1 MSGSSYR
8 NTLDFPRRTLSNLD
22 RLGYP
27 IVTYNLRELQID
39 IYETMETT
47 TGFEISVAAPSST
60 VRSAWNRLSGS
71 GRLFEIE
78 ASSTRAGMVLRI
90 PVGDVSKSDL
100 SLMRYDYT
108 KARFVEV
115 ERDSWRITNGYLV
128 TNKVSAGIYGL
139 RDR

>member
-1 MSGSSYR
+1 
-8 NTLDFPRRTLSNLD
+8 
-22 RLGYP
+22 
-27 IVTYNLRELQID
+27 
-39 IYETMETT
+39 METT

-60 VRSAWNRLSGS
+60 VRSKWNNLSGS
-71 GRLFEIE
+71 GRLFAIE

-115 ERDSWRITNGYLV
+115 DRDTWSITNGYLI
-128 TNKVSAGIYGL
+128 TGRVSAGVYGL